1 MYVLHN
7 LHGHLSGF
15 HSLILL
21 LNNFTE
27 FIPFKTFGIIAHI
40 FGPKCA
46 RVSAPYLTVRTFLA
60 VKGFFEKYFTDFL
73 SGNTCD
79 INCGDIPFP
88 ILYNSIARVCM
99 FLS

>member
-7 LHGHLSGF
+7 FHGHLSGF

-27 FIPFKTFGIIAHI
+27 FISFKTFGIIAHI
-40 FGPKCA
+40 FGPECTRA
-46 RVSAPYLTVRTFLA
+46 SVPYLTVRTFL
-60 VKGFFEKYFTDFL
+60 VVNGFFEKYFTDFL

-79 INCGDIPFP
+79 INWGDIP
-88 ILYNSIARVCM
+88 ITTLYSSIARVCM
-99 FLS
+99 FL

>member
-27 FIPFKTFGIIAHI
+27 FVSFKAFGISAHI
-40 FGPKCA
+40 SGPKCTN
-46 RVSAPYLTVRTFLA
+46 VSVPYLTVRTFH
-60 VKGFFEKYFTDFL
+60 KGISAHTFL
-73 SGNTCD
+73 DLSV
-79 INCGDIPFP
+79 PMFP
-88 ILYNSIARVCM
+88 SHILRYAHFS
-99 FLS
+99 S